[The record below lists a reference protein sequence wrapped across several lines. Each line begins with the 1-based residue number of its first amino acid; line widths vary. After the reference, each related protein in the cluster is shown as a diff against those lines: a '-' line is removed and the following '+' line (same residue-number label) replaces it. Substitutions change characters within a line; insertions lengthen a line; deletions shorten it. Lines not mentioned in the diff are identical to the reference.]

1 MKKNVEKCHKNISY
15 RIQTKRLPWI
25 SCLLDG
31 QTKSFKSLPEFLQRF
46 GFNLDNK
53 TNCIIQIS

>member
-1 MKKNVEKCHKNISY
+1 MT
-15 RIQTKRLPWI
+15 QTKDCLGYNT
-25 SCLLDG
+25 CLLDEE
-31 QTKSFKSLPEFLQRF
+31 TKSFKSLPELLQRS